1 MIPALLAAA
10 AAAVA
15 TAFEPPSAEDPLPAA
30 LGALGPQPAGVTAVT
45 ARAGRPFH
53 GARLDHGVSDAV
65 DVGVGLDVWPEG
77 FYRPTAQARVRAF
90 RWGPA
95 QLTVRGTLGRVVGAS
110 PGLVHTT
117 DGELALQLGFAP
129 LARLGAFAEVSLLGA
144 TDFTREHTAGFTQV
158 QGGLAFAPRG
168 RLSLLASAGV
178 LQGARGARAVGSGGA
193 AFRF

>member
-1 MIPALLAAA
+1 MIAALLAAA

-15 TAFEPPSAEDPLPAA
+15 TPYEPPAVADASPALA
-30 LGALGPQPAGVTAVT
+30 ALGPQPAGSTALT

-53 GARLDHGVSDAV
+53 GIRLDHGFWDAV
-65 DVGVGLDVWPEG
+65 DLGLGVDLWPEG

-90 RWGPA
+90 RAGPA
-95 QLTVRGTLGRVVGAS
+95 QLTIRGMVGRVLGAS

-129 LARLGAFAEVSLLGA
+129 IARLAAFAEVSVLGA
-144 TDFTREHTAGFTQV
+144 TDFTREHTASFTQV
-158 QGGLAFAPRG
+158 QGGLAFAPPG
-168 RLSLLASAGV
+168 PFSLLASGGV
-178 LQGARGARAVGSGGA
+178 LHGTRGARAVGSGGA